1 LSPPIQSAALWM
13 LHAYKRLLS
22 PLFPVACRYTPT
34 CSEYAAEAIA
44 GHGTLRGAGLA
55 LGRLLRCHPLAG
67 AGYDPVPQSGKLFSQ
82 REKLSSAALRP
93 TER

>member
-1 LSPPIQSAALWM
+1 M
-13 LHAYKRLLS
+13 LHAYKHLLS

-44 GHGTLRGAGLA
+44 RHGTLRGAGLA
-55 LGRLLRCHPLAG
+55 LGRLLRCRPLAG

-82 REKLSSAALRP
+82 REPLSSAALRP